1 MAHKSSSS
9 SDDEDYNHYEDHYA
23 EQIGKSVKC
32 TQFINN
38 TTAMKGQVKQAPGK
52 GQVHVH
58 VHVHVKQGQV
68 QKKKHVK
75 QEHVKQEQVQM
86 QVKDKVKAEAPQ
98 TPTVLPRNIE
108 KEIVDDWEDL
118 LN

>member
-9 SDDEDYNHYEDHYA
+9 SSASDDEDYNHYEDHYA

-38 TTAMKGQVKQAPGK
+38 TTAMKGQVKQAPNK
-52 GQVHVH
+52 GQGNSN
-58 VHVHVKQGQV
+58 KA
-68 QKKKHVK
+68 QKKKVQLQVEVKAKVQAQVK
-75 QEHVKQEQVQM
+75 QT
-86 QVKDKVKAEAPQ
+86 EAPPI
-98 TPTVLPRNIE
+98 PTVLPRNIE

>member
-38 TTAMKGQVKQAPGK
+38 TTAMKGQVKQGPGK
-52 GQVHVH
+52 VQV
-58 VHVHVKQGQV
+58 QGNSNKA
-68 QKKKHVK
+68 QKKKKAQV
-75 QEHVKQEQVQM
+75 QVKQEQV
-86 QVKDKVKAEAPQ
+86 KAKVQAEVPQ